1 MHLPEQLAALSP
13 ELRDYIRELEARAS
27 SLEQQASTLRQQK
40 SALQQQASALQQ
52 QVDFL
57 QEQFRL
63 AQLKRF
69 APSSEKFG
77 PQGSLFN
84 EAEQDVALG
93 TPDEEQ
99 DDEQDAPGDV
109 ANEAKAVG
117 KKRGRKPLPAHLKR
131 TRVEHDLPESDKVC
145 GCCQGALHRMGE
157 DISEQ
162 LNIIPATVEV
172 LQHVRFKY
180 GCRQCDRHGEASKII
195 TSPMPPQPIPGSI
208 ASAGTIATVLTAKY
222 ADGTPLYRMHDAFL
236 RGEVDVAR
244 GTMANWV
251 IKSGLLFAP
260 LFQALR
266 QELLRNPFIHGDE
279 TTVQVLK
286 EDGRRA
292 QNQSYMWVYRSA
304 AGSDRPV
311 VLFDYQPGRGHE
323 HPARFLDGF
332 EGTVMTDGYS
342 AWRLLKGM
350 NHLGCMAHARRRF
363 DEALKAQK
371 NPAGRAKQ
379 ALDMIGKL
387 YRIEK
392 QATEKPPDGLSIVE
406 HTYRLRQEKSRPVLD
421 EFHAWLTRHQDEVMP
436 QSLIGKAIHYALGQW
451 RHLIRYIEDGRAPI
465 DNNLIERDI
474 RPFTTG
480 RKNWLF
486 SNSAAGADA
495 SAVIYSLMLTCRA
508 CDVEPYAY
516 LQHVLTALPKRRAG
530 EDVTDLLP
538 FNYAKG

>member
-13 ELRDYIRELEARAS
+13 ELRDYIRDLETRA
-27 SLEQQASTLRQQK
+27 AS
-40 SALQQQASALQQ
+40 LQQ
-52 QVDFL
+52 QVDRL

-69 APSSEKFG
+69 APSSEKQDA
-77 PQGSLFN
+77 QGCLFN
-84 EAEQDVALG
+84 EAEQDIA
-93 TPDEEQ
+93 TFAPEEEQ
-99 DDEQDAPGDV
+99 GAEDDLANAPKV
-109 ANEAKAVG
+109 PG

-145 GCCQGALHRMGE
+145 GCCQGVLHRMGE
-157 DISEQ
+157 ETTEQ

-180 GCRQCDRHGEASKII
+180 GCRQCDRHGESSKII

-208 ASAGTIATVLTAKY
+208 ASASTVATVLTAKY
-222 ADGTPLYRMHDAFL
+222 ADGTPLYRLHDAFL

-260 LFQALR
+260 LFGALR
-266 QELLRNPFIHGDE
+266 QELLRNAFIHGDE

-286 EDGRRA
+286 EEGRRA
-292 QNQSYMWVYRSA
+292 QNPSYMWVYRSA
-304 AGSDRPV
+304 AGSERPV

-323 HPARFLDGF
+323 HPERFLDGF
-332 EGTVMTDGYS
+332 KGTVMTDGYS
-342 AWRLLKGM
+342 AWRMLKGM
-350 NHLGCMAHARRRF
+350 NHLGCMAHVRRPF

-371 NPAGRAKQ
+371 KPTGRAKE
-379 ALDMIGKL
+379 ALEMIGKL

-392 QATEKPPDGLSIVE
+392 QAKEKPPDGMTIIE
-406 HTYRLRQEKSRPVLD
+406 HTYHLRQDKSRPILD
-421 EFHAWLTRHQDEVMP
+421 AFHAWLQHHKGEVMP
-436 QSLIGKAIHYALGQW
+436 ESLIGKAIRYALGQW
-451 RHLIRYIEDGRAPI
+451 RYLIRYLDDGRAPI

-480 RKNWLF
+480 RKNWMF
-486 SNSAAGADA
+486 SNSVAGADA

-516 LQHVLTALPKRRAG
+516 LRHVLTELPKRMTG
-530 EDVTDLLP
+530 DDVTDLLP
-538 FNYAKG
+538 FNFAKA